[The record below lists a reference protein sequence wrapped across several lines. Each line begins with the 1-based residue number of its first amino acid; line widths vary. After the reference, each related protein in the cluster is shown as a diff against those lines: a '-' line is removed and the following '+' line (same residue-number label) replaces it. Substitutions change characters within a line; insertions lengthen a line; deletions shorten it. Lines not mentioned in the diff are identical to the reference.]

1 MDEALQR
8 LFNASYHNTGFPG
21 QLPPHLNH
29 PPSTNDIL
37 KALGLMTPE
46 LEDESIDTL
55 PRTTTAHFSSN
66 IATHR
71 SISPTVD
78 LRVAQNSLH
87 MLPSLDQDDS
97 PSSRPSSRPNQPAS
111 LPSAPTVLPS
121 QPLDIQEQTP
131 RMTSMSNSP
140 LTMTAP
146 GIGQRGPDVHTTS
159 DTLPDMEN
167 FVNLALCE
175 MPTNSMQQL
184 SSRFNDMPDFA
195 FNPPSSSLIPQLN
208 LATDDC
214 LATWPSTVAVTH
226 QGGFRVR

>member
-1 MDEALQR
+1 MREVMDEALQR
-8 LFNASYHNTGFPG
+8 LFNACYHNTGFPG

-29 PPSTNDIL
+29 SPSTNDIL

-46 LEDESIDTL
+46 LEDESIDTPL
-55 PRTTTAHFSSN
+55 RTTTAHSSSN
-66 IATHR
+66 IASQR
-71 SISPTVD
+71 SISPTGD
-78 LRVAQNSLH
+78 LRVAQSSLH

-97 PSSRPSSRPNQPAS
+97 PSSRPLSRPNQPAS
-111 LPSAPTVLPS
+111 LPSAPAVLPS
-121 QPLDIQEQTP
+121 QLPDIQAQTS
-131 RMTSMSNSP
+131 R
-140 LTMTAP
+140 MTAP

-175 MPTNSMQQL
+175 MPTSSMQQS

-195 FNPPSSSLIPQLN
+195 FNPPSSGLIPQLN

-214 LATWPSTVAVTH
+214 LAPWPSTVAVTH